1 MKIVWYNT
9 KKYFLEKNCMT
20 ELKIRYN
27 PYEQKTEYEIYS
39 KEKESWITPVSD
51 SPLAQTQH
59 TNGTLKG
66 HIEDSIKVIDKV
78 YGGNGL
84 KITFEGT
91 DSDFEEFGEYIN
103 YFNENNAKSIE
114 YEKAKKYYRNASEV
128 LPLLERSFSE
138 VKNRLEKYRTGE
150 TAKEIENCL
159 DAFNPTI
166 PICAMGLYSV
176 GKSAFINAI
185 IGREVLPSA
194 TDPTTAKVY
203 KISNREKCEIRYTI
217 GSEKKTEQFKNGDE
231 AKIHDFLK
239 EINSDE
245 QVGDLIEV
253 DVPFV
258 RSILS
263 KGYDFVIYDTPG
275 PDSKSNADHLQV
287 LKNCLEK
294 QTNGLPV
301 FVTEPKGMDK
311 KSLGEIRNMFGNL
324 KLDMQNILIVVNQ
337 ADGTGNDELKNKKEN
352 KGQLEITREK
362 SGGVFFVSSI
372 IGIGAKKDNFDK
384 NNDSEWINASYFG
397 EYRKNYDDFS
407 TTEGKFA
414 KSLYKYNFMIES
426 EQKAYCEE
434 AEKID
439 SSDIREILHYNS
451 GIHCVEKAISEY
463 AEKYASYNKCRNSI
477 EFFEKASNFVTKKI
491 NELSGKL
498 SADKKEVRTELLKE
512 LGKKYEE
519 LKNAYSTESVE
530 ENDKHLNK
538 FYNKKDNDLKILKE
552 WDNCKKDNNYEKLI
566 TEYIKNDIVDAFLKK
581 WHEEIVTFSREFWIN
596 KTEDYKKECVKVI
609 TGSEITDE
617 QKKSLSEI
625 VFSANSPEFTDKPFT
640 FESDFKVVKKLFW
653 FIKRLN
659 KELFSKIDTFLTTKC
674 GEQNTGIQ
682 KLHSEEFNEWTV
694 RLESELDKKMD
705 EFNEQLRKWTE
716 EINDLESNRNFIEN
730 HLNES
735 KRLLEMV
742 IDKESENG

>member
-1 MKIVWYNT
+1 MKIVWYNA
-9 KKYFLEKNCMT
+9 KKSFLEKNCMT
-20 ELKIRYN
+20 ELKLRYN

-39 KEKESWITPVSD
+39 KEKENWVTPVSD
-51 SPLAQTQH
+51 SPLAQPKH
-59 TNGTLKG
+59 TNGTLKS
-66 HIEDSIKVIDKV
+66 HIENSIRDIDKK

-84 KITFEGT
+84 KIIFEGT
-91 DSDFEEFGEYIN
+91 DSDFEEFVDYIK
-103 YFNENNAKSIE
+103 YFNETNAKSIE
-114 YEKAKKYYRNASEV
+114 YERAKNYFRNASEV

-138 VKNRLEKYRTGE
+138 VKNRLEKYKTGE
-150 TAKEIENCL
+150 TSKEIENCL
-159 DAFNPTI
+159 DTFKTTI

-217 GSEKKTEQFKNGDE
+217 GSEKKSEQFKNGDE

-275 PDSKSNADHLQV
+275 PDSKSNAEHLQV

-311 KSLGEIRNMFGNL
+311 KSLGEIRNMFGSL

-426 EQKAYCEE
+426 EQKAYLEE
-434 AEKID
+434 AKKID
-439 SSDIREILHYNS
+439 SSDTRKILYYNS
-451 GIHCVEKAISEY
+451 GIHSVERAISEY
-463 AEKYASYNKCRNSI
+463 AEKYASYNKCKNSI
-477 EFFEKASNFVTKKI
+477 EFFEKASSFVTAKI
-491 NELSGKL
+491 DELSEKL
-498 SADKKEVRTELLKE
+498 NADKKEERDILKSELVDKQ
-512 LGKKYEE
+512 EE
-519 LKNAYSTESVE
+519 LKKSFLASATE
-530 ENDKHLNK
+530 ENTKHLK
-538 FYNKKDNDLKILKE
+538 EFYCREDNDTKIKE
-552 WDNCKKDNNYEKLI
+552 EWARCKKNEAHIEKFI
-566 TEYIKNDIVDAFLKK
+566 CENIIDEFLQK
-581 WHEEIVTFSREFWIN
+581 WNEEIGNFSGYFWA
-596 KTEDYKKECVKVI
+596 KKAEEYKAECVKVI
-609 TGSEITDE
+609 TGSDITKDQKESLKEIIFNAQKPTFSNDAFKFDE
-617 QKKSLSEI
+617 NIKIVRGFWIFKWLDRNIFSLVDKKLVKVCSTKNIDIKEHHFKEFESWEKKLVTALDEKMDDFNEELRKLTSQIEDLRNNREIIQNHISESRKLLEI
-625 VFSANSPEFTDKPFT
+625 V
-640 FESDFKVVKKLFW
+640 
-653 FIKRLN
+653 
-659 KELFSKIDTFLTTKC
+659 
-674 GEQNTGIQ
+674 GEIA
-682 KLHSEEFNEWTV
+682 K
-694 RLESELDKKMD
+694 
-705 EFNEQLRKWTE
+705 
-716 EINDLESNRNFIEN
+716 
-730 HLNES
+730 
-735 KRLLEMV
+735 
-742 IDKESENG
+742 

>member
-1 MKIVWYNT
+1 
-9 KKYFLEKNCMT
+9 MT
-20 ELKIRYN
+20 ELKLRYN

-59 TNGTLKG
+59 TNGTLKS

-114 YEKAKKYYRNASEV
+114 YEKAKNYYRNASEV

-217 GSEKKTEQFKNGDE
+217 GSEKKSEQFKNGDE

-275 PDSKSNADHLQV
+275 PDSKSNAEHLQV

-311 KSLGEIRNMFGNL
+311 KSLGEIRNMFGSL

-426 EQKAYCEE
+426 EQKAYLEE
-434 AEKID
+434 AKKID
-439 SSDIREILHYNS
+439 SSDTRKILYYNS
-451 GIHCVEKAISEY
+451 GIHSVERAISEY
-463 AEKYASYNKCRNSI
+463 AEKYASYNKCKNSI
-477 EFFEKASNFVTKKI
+477 EFFEKASSFVTAKI
-491 NELSGKL
+491 DELSEKL
-498 SADKKEVRTELLKE
+498 NADKKEERDILKSELVDKQ
-512 LGKKYEE
+512 EE
-519 LKNAYSTESVE
+519 LKKSFLASATE
-530 ENDKHLNK
+530 ENTKHLK
-538 FYNKKDNDLKILKE
+538 EFYCREDNDTKIKE
-552 WDNCKKDNNYEKLI
+552 EWARCKKNEAHIEKFI
-566 TEYIKNDIVDAFLKK
+566 CENIIDEFLQK
-581 WHEEIVTFSREFWIN
+581 WNEEIGNFSGYFWA
-596 KTEDYKKECVKVI
+596 KKAEEYKAECVKVI
-609 TGSEITDE
+609 TGSDITKDQKESLKEIIFNAQKPTFSNDAFKFDE
-617 QKKSLSEI
+617 NIKIVRGFWIFKWLDRNIFSLVDKKLVKVCSTKNIDIKEHHFKEFESWEKKLVTALDEKMDDFNEELRKLTSQIEDLRNNREIIQNHISESRKLLEI
-625 VFSANSPEFTDKPFT
+625 V
-640 FESDFKVVKKLFW
+640 
-653 FIKRLN
+653 
-659 KELFSKIDTFLTTKC
+659 
-674 GEQNTGIQ
+674 GEIA
-682 KLHSEEFNEWTV
+682 K
-694 RLESELDKKMD
+694 
-705 EFNEQLRKWTE
+705 
-716 EINDLESNRNFIEN
+716 
-730 HLNES
+730 
-735 KRLLEMV
+735 
-742 IDKESENG
+742 

>member
-9 KKYFLEKNCMT
+9 KKSFLEKNCMT

-59 TNGTLKG
+59 TNGTLRS
-66 HIEDSIKVIDKV
+66 HIEDLIKVIDKA
-78 YGGNGL
+78 YGSNGL
-84 KITFEGT
+84 KIIFEGT
-91 DSDFEEFGEYIN
+91 DSDFEEFGDYIN
-103 YFNENNAKSIE
+103 YFNKTNAKSIE
-114 YEKAKKYYRNASEV
+114 CIRADNYFRDASEV

-159 DAFNPTI
+159 DAFNPAI

-217 GSEKKTEQFKNGDE
+217 GSEKKSEQFKNGDE

-239 EINSDE
+239 AINSDE

-253 DVPFV
+253 DVPFA

-275 PDSKSNADHLQV
+275 PDSKSNAEHLQV

-414 KSLYKYNFMIES
+414 KSLYKYNFMIKS

-439 SSDIREILHYNS
+439 SSDTREILYYNS
-451 GIHCVEKAISEY
+451 GIHCVERAISEY
-463 AEKYASYNKCRNSI
+463 AEKYASYNKCKNSI
-477 EFFEKASNFVTKKI
+477 EFFEKASSFVTAKI
-491 NELSGKL
+491 DELSEKL
-498 SADKKEVRTELLKE
+498 NADKKEERDILKSELFDKQ
-512 LGKKYEE
+512 EE
-519 LKNAYSTESVE
+519 LKNSFRVSAGE
-530 ENDKHLNK
+530 ENNKHLK
-538 FYNKKDNDLKILKE
+538 EIYCKEDNDTKIYEE
-552 WDNCKKDNNYEKLI
+552 WARCKKNEAHIEKFI
-566 TEYIKNDIVDAFLKK
+566 CENIIDGFLQK
-581 WHEEIVTFSREFWIN
+581 WNEEIGKFSGDFWT
-596 KTEDYKKECVKVI
+596 KKAEEYKAECVKVI
-609 TGSEITDE
+609 TGSDITKDQKESLKEIIFNAQKPTFSNNAFKFDE
-617 QKKSLSEI
+617 NIKIVRGFWIFKWLDRNIFSLVDTKLVSACGAKNIEI
-625 VFSANSPEFTDKPFT
+625 KERHFNEF
-640 FESDFKVVKKLFW
+640 ENWEKKLV
-653 FIKRLN
+653 
-659 KELFSKIDTFLTTKC
+659 TA
-674 GEQNTGIQ
+674 
-682 KLHSEEFNEWTV
+682 
-694 RLESELDKKMD
+694 LDEKMD
-705 EFNEQLRKWTE
+705 EFNEELRKLTSQIE
-716 EINDLESNRNFIEN
+716 ELRNNREIIQNHISESR
-730 HLNES
+730 
-735 KRLLEMV
+735 KLLEIV
-742 IDKESENG
+742 GENSK

>member
-1 MKIVWYNT
+1 MKIVWYNA
-9 KKYFLEKNCMT
+9 KKSFLEKNCMT

-39 KEKESWITPVSD
+39 KEKERWLTPVSD
-51 SPLAQTQH
+51 SPLAQTMH
-59 TNGTLKG
+59 TNGTLKS

-78 YGGNGL
+78 YGGKGL

-114 YEKAKKYYRNASEV
+114 YEKAKNYYRNARDV

-176 GKSAFINAI
+176 GKSAFINSI

-217 GSEKKTEQFKNGDE
+217 GSEKKSEQFKNGDE

-275 PDSKSNADHLQV
+275 PDSKSNVEHLQV

-439 SSDIREILHYNS
+439 SSDTRKILYYNS
-451 GIHCVEKAISEY
+451 GIHCVERAISEY
-463 AEKYASYNKCRNSI
+463 AEKYASYNKCKNSI
-477 EFFEKASNFVTKKI
+477 EFFEKASSFVTAKI
-491 NELSGKL
+491 DELSEKL
-498 SADKKEVRTELLKE
+498 NADKKEERDILKSELFDKQ
-512 LGKKYEE
+512 EE
-519 LKNAYSTESVE
+519 LKNSFQVSAGE
-530 ENDKHLNK
+530 ENNKHLK
-538 FYNKKDNDLKILKE
+538 EIYCKEDNDTKINEE
-552 WDNCKKDNNYEKLI
+552 WARCKKNEAHIEKFI
-566 TEYIKNDIVDAFLKK
+566 CENIIDGFLQK
-581 WHEEIVTFSREFWIN
+581 WNEEIGKFSGDFWT
-596 KTEDYKKECVKVI
+596 KKAEEYKAECVKVI
-609 TGSEITDE
+609 TGSDITKDQKESLKEIIFNAQKPTFSNNAFKFDE
-617 QKKSLSEI
+617 NIKIVRGFWIFKWLDRNIFSLVDTKLVSACGAKNIEI
-625 VFSANSPEFTDKPFT
+625 KERHFNEF
-640 FESDFKVVKKLFW
+640 ENWEKKLV
-653 FIKRLN
+653 
-659 KELFSKIDTFLTTKC
+659 TA
-674 GEQNTGIQ
+674 
-682 KLHSEEFNEWTV
+682 
-694 RLESELDKKMD
+694 LDEKMD
-705 EFNEQLRKWTE
+705 EFNEELRKLTSQIE
-716 EINDLESNRNFIEN
+716 ELRNNREIIQNHISESR
-730 HLNES
+730 
-735 KRLLEMV
+735 KLLEIV
-742 IDKESENG
+742 GENSK